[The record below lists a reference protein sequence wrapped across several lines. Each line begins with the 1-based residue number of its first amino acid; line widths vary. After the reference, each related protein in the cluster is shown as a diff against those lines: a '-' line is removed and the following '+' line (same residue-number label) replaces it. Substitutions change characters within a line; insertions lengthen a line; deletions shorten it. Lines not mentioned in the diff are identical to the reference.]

1 LCVLNLSNA
10 VNLVV
15 RVIIF
20 YQWTIL
26 LLICFSRHL
35 VWFICEYVHRP
46 ECVSNTSSYRDVFSV
61 DNQVQEYFSDLNA
74 WVFFFCTAK
83 LTAKLL
89 YYLSLVLSQDDLDL
103 ANSQAYWPCSNTM
116 KALDFF
122 FLRRWRLVGGGSI
135 RLANTEHA
143 GCTASLRRVGHLDG
157 GYTWW

>member
-1 LCVLNLSNA
+1 MIVAFFCGSSFSCIADHVLFLKFLSLCVLNLSNA

-74 WVFFFCTAK
+74 WVFFLYSQPNYCITCLLCCLKMTWTWLIAK
-83 LTAKLL
+83 LIDHALIRWRLL
-89 YYLSLVLSQDDLDL
+89 I
-103 ANSQAYWPCSNTM
+103 
-116 KALDFF
+116 FF
-122 FLRRWRLVGGGSI
+122 FLD
-135 RLANTEHA
+135 
-143 GCTASLRRVGHLDG
+143 DG
-157 GYTWW
+157 DSWAEGVYD